1 MLNLANFLT
10 QQGIK
15 FKFHPS
21 NLGLSKDIKVKYFL
35 SEFAIDDKKLS
46 NYKEVEEDI
55 VKFFG
60 DFRDTSEDK
69 DKDKEQS
76 SLLDRK
82 SADSANLFGSN
93 TTRESWEVKSSK
105 SSNSAR
111 AMMAKNSLKEKIE
124 NSKKKSLEILSKL
137 KNMKANQ

>member
-1 MLNLANFLT
+1 MLSLANYLT
-10 QQGIK
+10 QNGIR
-15 FKFHPS
+15 FKFDPKH
-21 NLGLSKDIKVKYFL
+21 LGLSKEIKVKYFL
-35 SEFAIDDKKLS
+35 SEFAIDHDKKLAY
-46 NYKEVEEDI
+46 YKEVEEDI

-60 DFRDTSEDK
+60 DFRESGEDTHSK
-69 DKDKEQS
+69 STS

-82 SADSANLFGSN
+82 SADSANLLGSN

-124 NSKKKSLEILSKL
+124 NSKKKSL
-137 KNMKANQ
+137 